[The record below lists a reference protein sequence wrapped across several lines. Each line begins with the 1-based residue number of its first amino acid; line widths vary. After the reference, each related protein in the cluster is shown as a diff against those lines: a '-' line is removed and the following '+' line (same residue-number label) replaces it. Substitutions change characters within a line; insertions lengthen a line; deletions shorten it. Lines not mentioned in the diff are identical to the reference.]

1 MKVFITN
8 IEALIKRQDII
19 AYLKENLCARDQK
32 RLGQMT
38 SQKRI
43 AEFLAG
49 RWLMKQC
56 FLGAYDILP
65 SGKIVSKKANLSL
78 AHSGSYAVL
87 VISSEKVGIDIEKM
101 VANRNFEKIALK
113 KGFAASKNADEFYRQ
128 WTAFEA
134 DFKCDAPKQTLFH
147 TFRVYQDYMI
157 CLTALKA
164 ESIELVEVS
173 VPLDEGP
180 KDTD

>member
-1 MKVFITN
+1 MRSP
-8 IEALIKRQDII
+8 KR
-19 AYLKENLCARDQK
+19 A
-32 RLGQMT
+32 
-38 SQKRI
+38 

-49 RWLMKQC
+49 RFLLNKC
-56 FLGAYDILP
+56 FDGQVKVVV
-65 SGKIVSKKANLSL
+65 SGKIVAKDAYLSL
-78 AHSGSYAVL
+78 SHSGKYAVFA
-87 VISSEKVGIDIEKM
+87 VSKNKVGIDIEKM

-180 KDTD
+180 KDTDSGNI